1 MVGAAN
7 WPLAARRSIHL
18 RHLVF
23 SQGLVEITY
32 NCGARVTLEGP
43 AAFDVDSPNSG
54 ILHLGKATVRTPK
67 AADRPL
73 FCVLSPTA
81 LVTERGDCEF
91 GLMVNQ
97 SRASRVC
104 VFRGNVEYRHPRAL
118 GRDENPALG
127 EPRLAAGRAHANG
140 AYRIDFIKERKLPQE
155 FVDQWFKGFPVV
167 SDEAKGK
174 RTVRKRSPSS

>member
-1 MVGAAN
+1 MVWRGQLAVGAE
-7 WPLAARRSIHL
+7 IHSPS
-18 RHLVF
+18 HLVF

-91 GLMVNQ
+91 GLMVDQ

-104 VFRGNVEYRHPRAL
+104 VFRGNVEYRAPEHWGETKIL
-118 GRDENPALG
+118 LLESRDWL
-127 EPRLAAGRAHANG
+127 LAERDANG

>member
-1 MVGAAN
+1 M
-7 WPLAARRSIHL
+7 
-18 RHLVF
+18 
-23 SQGLVEITY
+23 EIAY

-91 GLMVNQ
+91 GLMVHE

-104 VFRGNVEYRHPRAL
+104 VFRGNVEYRPPEHWGETKILLLESRDWLLASATPRGAI
-118 GRDENPALG
+118 GSISSRKGNCRKSSWINGSRDSRLSLTRRRGNGPCAEAVPQLVTFLPVFSGGSNEHRVSNLLEVLNP
-127 EPRLAAGRAHANG
+127 
-140 AYRIDFIKERKLPQE
+140 
-155 FVDQWFKGFPVV
+155 
-167 SDEAKGK
+167 
-174 RTVRKRSPSS
+174 